1 MLRIHS
7 DDVGISL
14 QINGTTLNY
23 QTGFW
28 VELGMNISLVS
39 SGLLGFG
46 GARPAWWRTISWI
59 RA

>member
-1 MLRIHS
+1 
-7 DDVGISL
+7 VGINL

-46 GARPAWWRTISWI
+46 GARPAWWRTISRI